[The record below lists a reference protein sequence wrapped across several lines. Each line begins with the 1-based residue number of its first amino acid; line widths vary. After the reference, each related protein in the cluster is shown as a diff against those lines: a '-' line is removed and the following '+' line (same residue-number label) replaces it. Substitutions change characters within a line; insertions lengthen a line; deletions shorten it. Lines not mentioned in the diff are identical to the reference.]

1 MRTAA
6 AQHRVI
12 SVTQLRRLGFD
23 KFATRREVERGRLH
37 RVHRGVYAVGVP
49 QLSLRGRYT
58 AAVIACGAGAALSHR
73 SAAHIWGLRPNAA
86 GRLEVTASRQRTKV
100 PGVQVHRTRMLDPVD
115 CTVLDG
121 IPVTSVARTLLD
133 LAAVLRP
140 SDLIV
145 AIDRAERQGIFDLT
159 AVLEVLSRA
168 RGRKGAR
175 ALRRAIAA
183 YEHSTQKSALERR
196 FKQLLESRPDIPT
209 PIFNALVE
217 GESAAHEVDALWEAE
232 RLAVQVDGFEFHRTR
247 RDRERDAASD
257 ADLELGGMR
266 VIRFTWDDV
275 NEHGDR
281 TLRRVALAAGWRA
294 TQTAA

>member
-1 MRTAA
+1 
-6 AQHRVI
+6 
-12 SVTQLRRLGFD
+12 
-23 KFATRREVERGRLH
+23 
-37 RVHRGVYAVGVP
+37 
-49 QLSLRGRYT
+49 
-58 AAVIACGAGAALSHR
+58 
-73 SAAHIWGLRPNAA
+73 
-86 GRLEVTASRQRTKV
+86 
-100 PGVQVHRTRMLDPVD
+100 MLDPVD

-175 ALRRAIAA
+175 ALRGAIAA
-183 YEHSTQKSALERR
+183 YEHSTQKSVLERR
-196 FKQLLESRPDIPT
+196 FKQLLERRPDIPA
-209 PIFNALVE
+209 PAFNALVE
-217 GESAAHEVDALWEAE
+217 GESAAHEVDAFWEAE

>member
-1 MRTAA
+1 MYALGP
-6 AQHRVI
+6 
-12 SVTQLRRLGFD
+12 SRLSKAGQY
-23 KFATRREVERGRLH
+23 L
-37 RVHRGVYAVGVP
+37 
-49 QLSLRGRYT
+49 
-58 AAVIACGAGAALSHR
+58 AAVMACGQDAVLSHR
-73 SAAHIWGLRPNAA
+73 SAADLWGIRPAA
-86 GRLEVTASRQRTKV
+86 SLLEVTV
-100 PGVQVHRTRMLDPVD
+100 PEVARDIADVRVHRSRSLGPPDVSI
-115 CTVLDG
+115 VDG

-175 ALRRAIAA
+175 ALRGAIAA

-196 FKQLLESRPDIPT
+196 FKQLLERRPDIPT
-209 PIFNALVE
+209 PTFNALVE
-217 GESAAHEVDALWEAE
+217 GESAAHEVDAFWEAE

-266 VIRFTWDDV
+266 VIRFTWGDV